1 MITPEMVAR
10 INLLARKQK
19 EEGLSSSE
27 KEEQAILRRQYIDS
41 VKANAKIQLD
51 CVAPQK
57 DEKKPAPS
65 CGCGC
70 ECKH

>member
-10 INLLARKQK
+10 INLLAKKQK

-41 VKANAKIQLD
+41 VKANAKSQLD
-51 CVAPQK
+51 CISPQK
-57 DEKKPAPS
+57 DEENPNPS

-70 ECKH
+70 KH